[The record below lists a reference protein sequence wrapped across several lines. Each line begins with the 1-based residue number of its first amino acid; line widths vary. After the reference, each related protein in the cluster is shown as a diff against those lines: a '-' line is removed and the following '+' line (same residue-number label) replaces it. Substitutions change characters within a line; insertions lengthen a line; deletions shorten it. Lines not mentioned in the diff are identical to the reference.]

1 MIEKVKLT
9 EGANV
14 SRVSLGACYF
24 GSTISPEAS
33 MPLLD
38 AYLADGGNFID
49 TADCYVRW
57 VEGFTGGES
66 ETLIGNWMEE
76 RKNRSQVFLATKCGL
91 GVIGQQERGLR
102 YYQIIKACENS
113 LRRLK
118 TDYIDLYFAHSDD
131 RTTPV
136 EETMEAFTRL
146 TRDGKVRFAGASN
159 YHAWRLAQARMASD
173 LNRYVKY
180 CCIQE
185 RLTYLRPR
193 PGTNFKP
200 NQVSADEGLMD
211 YCETEKIPIIA
222 YNTQLEGIYAG
233 RTDRLYNKYTQ
244 YDWADTTARLQMLK
258 TLSEETGA
266 TNNQLVLAW
275 LMARKDQFI
284 IPIFSCSKLE
294 QYRESIGCFNVK
306 LTGEQFE
313 RLDKAGA

>member
-14 SRVSLGACYF
+14 SRIALGACYY
-24 GSTISPEAS
+24 GSTIAPETS
-33 MPLLD
+33 MMLLD
-38 AYLADGGNFID
+38 TYLADGGNFID

-66 ETLIGNWMEE
+66 ETLIGKWFQE
-76 RKNRSQVFLATKCGL
+76 RKNRKDVFLATKCGL
-91 GVIGQQERGLR
+91 GVIGQYERGLK
-102 YYQIIKACENS
+102 YYQIIEACENS

-131 RTTPV
+131 RLTPLD
-136 EETMEAFTRL
+136 ESLEAFTRL
-146 TRDGKVRFAGASN
+146 ARDGKVRFIGASN
-159 YHAWRLAQARMASD
+159 YQAWRFSQARLISD
-173 LNRYVKY
+173 LNRYAKF

-200 NQVSADEGLMD
+200 NQVSADEGLLD
-211 YCETEKIPIIA
+211 YCESEKIPILA

-233 RTDRLYNKYTQ
+233 RMDRLYNKYVQ
-244 YDWADTTARLQMLK
+244 YDWSDTTERLQMLN
-258 TLSEETGA
+258 TIAAETGA

-275 LMARKDQFI
+275 LMAKKDQFI
-284 IPIFSCSKLE
+284 LPIFSCSKLE
-294 QYRESIGCFNVK
+294 QYRESVGCLNVK
-306 LTGEQFE
+306 LTEEQFE